1 MAMNFA
7 VQVLTVRYLSKA
19 DYGAFAYGLVLMTF
33 GSSLSA
39 LGMDKAAARFV
50 PMYHE
55 GRDYARMFGAMLLAM
70 GTIVAVGSAL
80 VLLVLGVR
88 DSLSPRLVSDPQ
100 IVPLLLIL
108 VTLVPLDA
116 LDRLMERLVAVF
128 ASPWGIFF
136 RRHVVA
142 PGLKLAAVLLLI
154 ALHANVRFLAVAYVA
169 AGAIGTALYSH
180 ILLRTLR
187 DQGLLDHFSLR
198 AVIVPASE
206 LFRFGIPVFGS
217 DTLWLMRASV
227 AVFLLDYFHAA
238 AGVAEFRAVVP
249 VAGLT
254 MVVFESFRLLFVPL
268 AARLL
273 ARDDRAGINELY
285 WQTSAWIAVLSFPA
299 FVVSFALAQPIT
311 VLLFGARYADSATI
325 LAILSLGFFFHAAL
339 GFNSHTLQV
348 FGKVRL
354 IMAIDAASFVALV
367 AANAALI
374 PHYGA
379 LGGAIGTCG
388 GVVFH
393 TVLNQVALL
402 RIKGIQLF
410 PRRYLALYGM
420 MLLATAGVTAFQLA
434 CAPPL
439 YMGLAVAA
447 TASLAVLWFNRMV
460 MDVSTMFPELRRFP
474 LLRWLAAHESN

>member
-1 MAMNFA
+1 MGLNFA

-33 GSSLSA
+33 GSSLAA
-39 LGMDKAAARFV
+39 LGLDKAAARFV

-55 GRDYARMFGAMLLAM
+55 RRDYARMFGAMLLAV

-88 DSLSPRLVSDPQ
+88 DLLSPRLVSDPQ
-100 IVPLLLIL
+100 TVSLLLIL
-108 VTLVPLDA
+108 VTLAPLDA
-116 LDRLMERLVAVF
+116 LDRLLEKLVAVF

-136 RRHVVA
+136 RRHIVG

-154 ALHANVRFLAVAYVA
+154 GLDANVRFLAAAYVA
-169 AGAIGTALYSH
+169 AGAIGTALYGH

-187 DQGLLDHFSLR
+187 DQGLLAHFSPR
-198 AVIVPASE
+198 TVVVPAGE
-206 LFRFGIPVFGS
+206 LFRYGVPVFGS

-249 VAGLT
+249 VAGLVK
-254 MVVFESFRLLFVPL
+254 VVFESFQLLFVPV
-268 AARLL
+268 AARLF
-273 ARDDRAGINELY
+273 ARDDRAGINDLY
-285 WQTSAWIAVLSFPA
+285 WQTSGWIAVLSFPA

-325 LAILSLGFFFHAAL
+325 LAILSLGFFINAAM
-339 GFNSHTLQV
+339 GFNALTLRV

-354 IMAIDAASFVALV
+354 IMVIDAASFIALV

-374 PHYGA
+374 PQYGA
-379 LGGAIGTCG
+379 LGGAIATCA
-388 GVVFH
+388 GVVLH
-393 TVLNQVALL
+393 TLLNQVALL

-410 PRRYLALYGM
+410 PRRYLVLYGM
-420 MLLATAGVTAFQLA
+420 MLLATAGVTVFQLA

-447 TASLAVLWFNRMV
+447 TASLAVLWLNRMV
-460 MDVSTMFPELRRFP
+460 VDVPTMFPELLRFP
-474 LLRWLAAHESN
+474 LLRWLAVKGRS

>member
-1 MAMNFA
+1 MGLNFV
-7 VQVLTVRYLSKA
+7 VQVLTVRYLSKD
-19 DYGAFAYGLVLMTF
+19 DYGAFAYGLVLITF
-33 GSSLSA
+33 GSNLVT
-39 LGMDKAAARFV
+39 LGLDRAAARFV

-55 GRDYARMFGAMLLAM
+55 RRDYARMFGAMLLAL

-88 DSLSPRLVSDPQ
+88 DLLSPRLISDPQ
-100 IVPLLLIL
+100 TVSLLMIL
-108 VTLVPLDA
+108 VTLAPLEA
-116 LDRLMERLVAVF
+116 LDRLLEKLVAVF
-128 ASPWGIFF
+128 SSPWGIFF

-154 ALHANVRFLAVAYVA
+154 ALDANVRFLAAAYVA
-169 AGAIGTALYSH
+169 AGAIGTALYGH

-187 DQGLLDHFSLR
+187 DQGLLDHFSPR
-198 AVIVPASE
+198 TVIVPASE
-206 LFRFGIPVFGS
+206 LFRFGLPMFGS

-227 AVFLLDYFHAA
+227 AAFLLDYYHAA

-311 VLLFGARYADSATI
+311 VLLFGARYTDSAAI
-325 LAILSLGFFFHAAL
+325 LAILSLGFFIHAAL
-339 GFNSHTLQV
+339 GFNSHTLRV

-354 IMAIDAASFVALV
+354 IMTIDIASFVALV
-367 AANAALI
+367 AANVALI
-374 PHYGA
+374 PRYGA
-379 LGGAIGTCG
+379 LGGAIATCG
-388 GVVFH
+388 GIVLH
-393 TVLNQVALL
+393 TILNQVALL

-439 YMGLAVAA
+439 YTGFAVAV

-460 MDVSTMFPELRRFP
+460 MDVSTMFPELRRLP
-474 LLRWLAAHESN
+474 LLQRLVASERK